1 MTIKINTEQIS
12 IGKPRL
18 QTIGHRG
25 GASVPTTFTL
35 TCTTTGAATLTLQ
48 KLTVAAGKTVT
59 VSWGDT
65 NSNNYTGTGARTHAY
80 AGAGTYTVT
89 MSLAADIIELDLR
102 DTKLSGSIDA
112 SNPMPTGLTSL
123 TLYSLSLSWTVSATA
138 PMPTGLTSL
147 YLYSLSGLSWTSSST
162 VPIPTGLQTM
172 VVTGCP
178 SALFPYWTGANAI
191 RTVQLENAYSQANV
205 DAICLGIWGNKPNFT
220 YATPSLDILGGS
232 NATPSGIYQTAS
244 PPTTGKEYLYDLV
257 NGSYTPAGPEWTVQ
271 YQT

>member
-102 DTKLSGSIDA
+102 DTKLSGTIDA

-123 TLYSLSLSWTVSATA
+123 T
-138 PMPTGLTSL
+138 
-147 YLYSLSGLSWTSSST
+147 LYSLSGLSWTSSST

-172 VVTGCP
+172 VVIGCP
-178 SALFPYWTGANAI
+178 SALFPYWTGVNAI

-271 YQT
+271 YWWK

>member
-123 TLYSLSLSWTVSATA
+123 TLYSLS
-138 PMPTGLTSL
+138 
-147 YLYSLSGLSWTSSST
+147 GLSWTSSST